1 MWLGWCFL
9 ALARN
14 LVSGVAAWMMLF
26 WRCGSDMWA
35 SSGVGSD
42 VFWCY
47 GLDLWSFPG
56 VVAWMGFPT
65 GVAGMM
71 FSGVGLDDIFWR
83 CGLDTRF
90 LPGVGFEYIYPQAL
104 PECEKANMYNR

>member
-1 MWLGWCFL
+1 
-9 ALARN
+9 
-14 LVSGVAAWMMLF
+14 
-26 WRCGSDMWA
+26 
-35 SSGVGSD
+35 
-42 VFWCY
+42 
-47 GLDLWSFPG
+47 
-56 VVAWMGFPT
+56 MGFPT
-65 GVAGMM
+65 GVAWMM